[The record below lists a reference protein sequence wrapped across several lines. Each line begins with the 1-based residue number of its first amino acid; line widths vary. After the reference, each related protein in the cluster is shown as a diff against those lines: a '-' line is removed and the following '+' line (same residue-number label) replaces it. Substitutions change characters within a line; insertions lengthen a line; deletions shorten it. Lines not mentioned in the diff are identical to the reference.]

1 MIPFCSCRQQ
11 EEDEKIEMIRV
22 KVPVKT
28 GMQKNSDNAYKLP
41 DSETSRDTIIVGGD
55 ITLSD
60 PPPKDRDQWKIK
72 N

>member
-1 MIPFCSCRQQ
+1 
-11 EEDEKIEMIRV
+11 
-22 KVPVKT
+22 
-28 GMQKNSDNAYKLP
+28 MQKNSENAYKLP
-41 DSETSRDTIIVGGD
+41 DSATSRDTINVGGD